1 MTAQSASG
9 QIVKSI
15 CTLLFLQVGRMVVKD
30 CDIKKSGIPRI
41 EIPVRLKDLD
51 EETLRTYLP
60 DCVSQL
66 KQNAKKIKYLK
77 RFVDGTYQEIDDLE
91 LDLKTTGNA
100 NHKIKENHA
109 YEIVQFKEGF
119 RLGNKRQLVN
129 KEGITNNDVSFIE
142 KFMTDADA
150 DSKIMEWVH
159 DLYSTGVGT
168 TFIQPRGDIFTES
181 EKGERRTVKYLTADD
196 GYDVQVNAPFVYETV
211 NAEENAVVYSSYI
224 GESGLK
230 DLFCINI
237 ANVLNKTTKI
247 PEEVVTVYTRQ
258 KVYEWRNGNALVG
271 GELTEI
277 ADSSEYGELPMTEHA
292 LNSMRISP
300 VEIVYDLLNDINL
313 QVSLVANSI
322 EDKVNQ
328 LLVFLNVDPETVDV
342 REMFKQGVIALSGGM
357 GDKSADVKTIS
368 NDLLLSETNETTE
381 RNLARLFDIV
391 GVPLAS
397 ASVSSGNNEAAY
409 LGGGWTNANII
420 MNRDIVYGERSER
433 EELRKIIKICKLNS
447 NNPVQTIHAN
457 EIDVKYNINQSN
469 NYVAKT
475 QAMQNLHDMGVAK
488 PDILKVIPLFGDEEG
503 VAKRWQENEEAKQQ
517 QEQQIAENA
526 TQQQTENNEQN
537 QELTGD
543 NLTGQQKQQQADQTT
558 AQQAGSE

>member
-1 MTAQSASG
+1 
-9 QIVKSI
+9 
-15 CTLLFLQVGRMVVKD
+15 MVVKD

-66 KQNAKKIKYLK
+66 KENAKKIEYLK
-77 RFVDGTYQEIDDLE
+77 RFVDGTYQEIDDRE
-91 LDLKTTGNA
+91 LDLKTSGNA

-109 YEIVQFKEGF
+109 LAITQFKVGYRF
-119 RLGNKRQLVN
+119 GNKRQLVN
-129 KEGITNNDVSFIE
+129 KEGVENNEVSFIE
-142 KFMTDADA
+142 KFMTDAGC
-150 DSKIMEWVH
+150 DSKIMDWAYDV
-159 DLYSTGVGT
+159 YSTGVGIS
-168 TFIQPRGDIFTES
+168 FIQPRGDIFKTVS
-181 EKGERRTVKYLTADD
+181 KGKDIKPDTVYKNAVE
-196 GYDVQVNAPFVYETV
+196 GYDVQINAPFVYETL
-211 NAEENAVVYSSYI
+211 NAEENAVIYSSCI

-258 KVYEWRNGNALVG
+258 KVYEWRNGNALTN

-277 ADSSEYGELPMTEHA
+277 ADSREYGELPMTEQSRNKLRLSTVESVHNP
-292 LNSMRISP
+292 LNA
-300 VEIVYDLLNDINL
+300 VNLLL
-313 QVSLVANSI
+313 SLETNSV

-328 LLVFLNVDPETVDV
+328 LLVFLGCDPEKIDID
-342 REMFKQGVIALSGGM
+342 ELYKWGALAIPPVGGERQ
-357 GDKSADVKTIS
+357 ADVKTIK
-368 NDLLLSETNETTE
+368 NELMIAETTALVE
-381 RNLARLFDIV
+381 RMLTRIYDIAE
-391 GVPLAS
+391 VPLAS

-409 LGGGWTNANII
+409 LGGGWTNASIGT
-420 MNRDIVYGERSER
+420 NRDIAYGETAER
-433 EELRKIIKICKLNS
+433 EELRKIIKICKLNP
-447 NNPVQTIHAN
+447 NNPVRTIHAN
-457 EIDVKYNINQSN
+457 EIDIKYNINQSN

-503 VAKRWQENEEAKQQ
+503 VAKRWKENEEAKQQ
-517 QEQQIAENA
+517 REERLAQQTA
-526 TQQQTENNEQN
+526 QQQTENNEQN

>member
-1 MTAQSASG
+1 ME
-9 QIVKSI
+9 IKN
-15 CTLLFLQVGRMVVKD
+15 

-60 DCVSQL
+60 ECVSQL
-66 KQNAKKIKYLK
+66 KENAKKIKYLK
-77 RFVDGTYQEIDDLE
+77 RFVDGTYQEIDDRE
-91 LDLKTTGNA
+91 LDLKTSGNA

-109 YEIVQFKEGF
+109 LAITQFKVGYRF
-119 RLGNKRQLVN
+119 GNKRQLVN
-129 KEGITNNDVSFIE
+129 KEGVKNNEVSFIE
-142 KFMTDADA
+142 KFMTDAGC
-150 DSKIMEWVH
+150 DSKIMNWAYDV
-159 DLYSTGVGT
+159 YSAGVGIS
-168 TFIQPRGDIFTES
+168 FIQPRGDIFKTVS
-181 EKGERRTVKYLTADD
+181 KGKDIKPDTVYKNAVE
-196 GYDVQVNAPFVYETV
+196 GYDVQVNAPFIYEAL
-211 NAEENAVVYSSYI
+211 NAEENAVIYSSCI

-258 KVYEWRNGNALVG
+258 KVYEWRNGNALTN

-277 ADSSEYGELPMTEHA
+277 ADSSEYGELPMTEQSRNKLRLSTVESVHNP
-292 LNSMRISP
+292 LNA
-300 VEIVYDLLNDINL
+300 VNLLL
-313 QVSLVANSI
+313 SLETNSV

-328 LLVFLNVDPETVDV
+328 LLVFLECDPEKIDIDELYKWGALAIPPVGG
-342 REMFKQGVIALSGGM
+342 EKQ
-357 GDKSADVKTIS
+357 ADVKTIK
-368 NDLLLSETNETTE
+368 NELMISETTALVE
-381 RNLARLFDIV
+381 RMLTRIYDIAE
-391 GVPLAS
+391 VPLAS

-409 LGGGWTNANII
+409 LGGGWTNASIGT
-420 MNRDIVYGERSER
+420 NRDIAYGETAER

-457 EIDVKYNINQSN
+457 EIDIKYNINQSN

-475 QAMQNLHDMGVAK
+475 QAMQNLYDMGVAK

-503 VAKRWQENEEAKQQ
+503 VAKRWKENEEAKQRREERLAQ
-517 QEQQIAENA
+517 RTA
-526 TQQQTENNEQN
+526 QQQTGNNEQN

>member
-1 MTAQSASG
+1 
-9 QIVKSI
+9 
-15 CTLLFLQVGRMVVKD
+15 MVVKD

-41 EIPVRLKDLD
+41 EIPVQLKNLD

-60 DCVSQL
+60 ECVSQL
-66 KQNAKKIKYLK
+66 KQNAIKIKYLK
-77 RFVDGTYQEIDDLE
+77 RFVDGTYQEIDDRK
-91 LDLKTTGNA
+91 LDLKTSGNA

-159 DLYSTGVGT
+159 DLYSTGIGI

-181 EKGERRTVKYLTADD
+181 GKGEMRTVKYLTVDD
-196 GYDVQVNAPFVYETV
+196 GYDVQVNAPFVYETL
-211 NAEENAVVYSSYI
+211 NAEENAVVYSSRI

-237 ANVLNKTTKI
+237 ANVLNKTTKM

-258 KVYEWRNGNALVG
+258 KVYEWRNGNVLVG

-292 LNSMRISP
+292 LNAMRISP

-328 LLVFLNVDPETVDV
+328 LLVFLNVDPETVNV
-342 REMFKQGVIALSGGM
+342 REMFEQGVIALSGGI

-368 NDLLLSETNETTE
+368 NDLLLSETNEATE

-397 ASVSSGNNEAAY
+397 ATVSSGNNEAAY

-420 MNRDIVYGERSER
+420 MNRDIVYGGRSER

-457 EIDVKYNINQSN
+457 EIDIKYNINQSN

-503 VAKRWQENEEAKQQ
+503 VAKRWKENEEAKQQ
-517 QEQQIAENA
+517 REERIAQQTA
-526 TQQQTENNEQN
+526 QQQTENNEQN

-558 AQQAGSE
+558 AQQLKGEQ

>member
-1 MTAQSASG
+1 
-9 QIVKSI
+9 
-15 CTLLFLQVGRMVVKD
+15 MVVKD
-30 CDIKKSGIPRI
+30 CNIKKSGIPRI

-60 DCVSQL
+60 KCVSQL

-77 RFVDGTYQEIDDLE
+77 RFVDGTYQEIDDRE
-91 LDLKTTGNA
+91 LDLKTSGNA

-109 YEIVQFKEGF
+109 LAITQFKVGYRF
-119 RLGNKRQLVN
+119 GNKRQLVN
-129 KEGITNNDVSFIE
+129 KEGVENNEVSFIE
-142 KFMTDADA
+142 KFMTDAGC
-150 DSKIMEWVH
+150 DSKIMDWAYDV
-159 DLYSTGVGT
+159 YSTGVGIS
-168 TFIQPRGDIFTES
+168 FIQPRGDIFKTVS
-181 EKGERRTVKYLTADD
+181 KGKGIKPDTVYKNAKE
-196 GYDVQVNAPFVYETV
+196 GYDVQVNAPFVYEAL
-211 NAEENAVVYSSYI
+211 NAEENAVVYSSCI

-247 PEEVVTVYTRQ
+247 LEEVVTVYTRQ
-258 KVYEWRNGNALVG
+258 KVYEWRNGNTLVG

-292 LNSMRISP
+292 LNPMRISP

-328 LLVFLNVDPETVDV
+328 LLVFLNVDPETVNV
-342 REMFKQGVIALSGGM
+342 REMFEQGVIALSGGM
-357 GDKSADVKTIS
+357 GDKPADVKTIS

-381 RNLARLFDIV
+381 RNLARIYDIAE
-391 GVPLAS
+391 VPLAS

-409 LGGGWTNANII
+409 LGGGWTNASIGT
-420 MNRDIVYGERSER
+420 NRDIAYGETAER
-433 EELRKIIKICKLNS
+433 KELCKIIKICKLNS

-457 EIDVKYNINQSN
+457 EIDIKYNINQSN

-475 QAMQNLHDMGVAK
+475 QAMQNLYDMGVAK

-526 TQQQTENNEQN
+526 AQQQTENNEQN

>member
-1 MTAQSASG
+1 
-9 QIVKSI
+9 
-15 CTLLFLQVGRMVVKD
+15 MVVKD

-41 EIPVRLKDLD
+41 EIPVRLKNLD

-60 DCVSQL
+60 ECVSQL
-66 KQNAKKIKYLK
+66 KENAKKIKYLK
-77 RFVDGTYQEIDDLE
+77 RFVDGTYQEIDDRE
-91 LDLKTTGNA
+91 LDLKTSGNA

-159 DLYSTGVGT
+159 DLYSTGIGI

-181 EKGERRTVKYLTADD
+181 EKGERRTVKYLTVDD
-196 GYDVQVNAPFVYETV
+196 GYDVQVNAPFVYETL
-211 NAEENAVVYSSYI
+211 NAEENAVIYSSCI

-237 ANVLNKTTKI
+237 ANVLNKATKI

-292 LNSMRISP
+292 LNAMRISP

-328 LLVFLNVDPETVDV
+328 LLVFLNVDPETVNV
-342 REMFKQGVIALSGGM
+342 REMFEQGVIALSGGM

-368 NDLLLSETNETTE
+368 NNLLLSETNEATE

-397 ASVSSGNNEAAY
+397 ATVSSGNNEAAY

-420 MNRDIVYGERSER
+420 INRDIVYGERSER

-457 EIDVKYNINQSN
+457 EIDIKYNINQSN

-503 VAKRWQENEEAKQQ
+503 VAKRWKENEEAKQQ
-517 QEQQIAENA
+517 REERLAQQTA
-526 TQQQTENNEQN
+526 QQQTENNEQN

-543 NLTGQQKQQQADQTT
+543 NLTGQQKQQQADQTM

>member
-1 MTAQSASG
+1 
-9 QIVKSI
+9 
-15 CTLLFLQVGRMVVKD
+15 MVVKD

-41 EIPVRLKDLD
+41 EIPVRLEDLD

-60 DCVSQL
+60 ECVSQL
-66 KQNAKKIKYLK
+66 KENAKKIKYLK
-77 RFVDGTYQEIDDLE
+77 RFVDGTYQEIDDRE
-91 LDLKTTGNA
+91 LDLKTSGNA

-168 TFIQPRGDIFTES
+168 TFIQPRSDIFKTVIKR
-181 EKGERRTVKYLTADD
+181 KGIKPDTVYKNAKE

-211 NAEENAVVYSSYI
+211 NSEENAVVYSSYI

-292 LNSMRISP
+292 LNAMRISP

-328 LLVFLNVDPETVDV
+328 LLVFLNVDPETVNV
-342 REMFKQGVIALSGGM
+342 REMFEQGVIALSGDRG
-357 GDKSADVKTIS
+357 GESADVKTIS
-368 NDLLLSETNETTE
+368 NDLLLSETNEATE

-457 EIDVKYNINQSN
+457 EIDIKYNINQSN

-517 QEQQIAENA
+517 REERLAQQTA
-526 TQQQTENNEQN
+526 QQQTGNNEQN

>member
-1 MTAQSASG
+1 
-9 QIVKSI
+9 
-15 CTLLFLQVGRMVVKD
+15 MVVKD
-30 CDIKKSGIPRI
+30 CNTKKSGIPRI

-77 RFVDGTYQEIDDLE
+77 RFVDGTYQEIDDRK
-91 LDLKTTGNA
+91 LDLKTSGNA

-159 DLYSTGVGT
+159 DLYSTGIGI
-168 TFIQPRGDIFTES
+168 TFIQPRGDIFKTVS
-181 EKGERRTVKYLTADD
+181 KGKDIKPDTVYKNAVE

-211 NAEENAVVYSSYI
+211 NSEENAVVYSSCI

-292 LNSMRISP
+292 LNAMRISP

-328 LLVFLNVDPETVDV
+328 LLVFLNVDPETVNV
-342 REMFKQGVIALSGGM
+342 REMFEQGVIALSGDM

-368 NDLLLSETNETTE
+368 NDLLLSETNEATE

-397 ASVSSGNNEAAY
+397 ATVSSGNNEAAY

-447 NNPVQTIHAN
+447 NNPVKTIHAN
-457 EIDVKYNINQSN
+457 EIDIKYNINQSN

-503 VAKRWQENEEAKQQ
+503 VAKRWKENEEAKQQ
-517 QEQQIAENA
+517 REERFAQQTA
-526 TQQQTENNEQN
+526 QQQTENNEQN

>member
-1 MTAQSASG
+1 ME
-9 QIVKSI
+9 IKN
-15 CTLLFLQVGRMVVKD
+15 

-60 DCVSQL
+60 ECVSQL
-66 KQNAKKIKYLK
+66 KENAKKIKYLK
-77 RFVDGTYQEIDDLE
+77 RFVDGTYQEIDDRE
-91 LDLKTTGNA
+91 LDLKTSGNA

-159 DLYSTGVGT
+159 DLYSTGIGI
-168 TFIQPRGDIFTES
+168 TFIQPRGDIFKTVS
-181 EKGERRTVKYLTADD
+181 KGKDIKPDTVYKNAVE
-196 GYDVQVNAPFVYETV
+196 GYDVQVNAPFVYETL
-211 NAEENAVVYSSYI
+211 NAEENAVVYSSCI

-258 KVYEWRNGNALVG
+258 KVYEWRNGNALTN

-292 LNSMRISP
+292 LNAMRISP

-328 LLVFLNVDPETVDV
+328 LLVFLNVDPETVNV
-342 REMFKQGVIALSGGM
+342 REMFEQGVIALSGDRG
-357 GDKSADVKTIS
+357 GESADVKTIS

-409 LGGGWTNANII
+409 LGGGWTNASII

-433 EELRKIIKICKLNS
+433 EELRKIIKICKLNP
-447 NNPVQTIHAN
+447 NNPVKTIHAN
-457 EIDVKYNINQSN
+457 EIDIKYNINQSN
-469 NYVAKT
+469 NYVAKS
-475 QAMQNLHDMGVAK
+475 QAMQNLN
-488 PDILKVIPLFGDEEG
+488 DIGFEIADIVKAIPFFGDEEG
-503 VAKRWQENEEAKQQ
+503 VAKRCKANQEAKQQ
-517 QEQQIAENA
+517 QEQQLAKSNA
-526 TQQQTENNEQN
+526 QQQAQN

>member
-1 MTAQSASG
+1 
-9 QIVKSI
+9 
-15 CTLLFLQVGRMVVKD
+15 MVVKD

-60 DCVSQL
+60 ECVSQL

-77 RFVDGTYQEIDDLE
+77 RFVDGTYQEIDDRE
-91 LDLKTTGNA
+91 LDLKTSGNA

-109 YEIVQFKEGF
+109 LAITQFKVGYRF
-119 RLGNKRQLVN
+119 GNKRQLVN
-129 KEGITNNDVSFIE
+129 KEGVENNEVSFIE
-142 KFMTDADA
+142 KFMTDAGC
-150 DSKIMEWVH
+150 DSKIMDWAYDV
-159 DLYSTGVGT
+159 YSTGVGIS
-168 TFIQPRGDIFTES
+168 FIQPRGDIFKTVS
-181 EKGERRTVKYLTADD
+181 KGKDIKPDTVYKNTVE
-196 GYDVQVNAPFVYETV
+196 GYDVQVNAPFVYETL
-211 NAEENAVVYSSYI
+211 NAEENAVIYSSCI

-277 ADSSEYGELPMTEHA
+277 ADSSEYGELPMTEQSRNKLRLSTVESVHNP
-292 LNSMRISP
+292 LNA
-300 VEIVYDLLNDINL
+300 VNLLL
-313 QVSLVANSI
+313 SLETNSV

-328 LLVFLNVDPETVDV
+328 LLVFLGCDPEKIDID
-342 REMFKQGVIALSGGM
+342 ELYKWGALAIPPVGGERQ
-357 GDKSADVKTIS
+357 ADVKTIK
-368 NDLLLSETNETTE
+368 NELMISETTALVE
-381 RNLARLFDIV
+381 RMLTRIYDIAE
-391 GVPLAS
+391 VPLAS

-409 LGGGWTNANII
+409 LGGGWTNASIGT
-420 MNRDIVYGERSER
+420 NRDIAYGETAER

-447 NNPVQTIHAN
+447 NNPVRTIHAN
-457 EIDVKYNINQSN
+457 EIDIKYNINQSN

-503 VAKRWQENEEAKQQ
+503 VAKRWKENEEAKQQ
-517 QEQQIAENA
+517 REERLAQQTA
-526 TQQQTENNEQN
+526 QQQTENNEQN

>member
-1 MTAQSASG
+1 MK
-9 QIVKSI
+9 I
-15 CTLLFLQVGRMVVKD
+15 KD
-30 CDIKKSGIPRI
+30 CKIEQSGIPRI

-51 EETLRTYLP
+51 EETLRTYLS

-66 KQNAKKIKYLK
+66 KENAKKIKYLK
-77 RFVDGTYQEIDDLE
+77 RFVDGTYQEIDDRE
-91 LDLKTTGNA
+91 LDLKTSGNA

-181 EKGERRTVKYLTADD
+181 GKGERRTVKYLTADD

-211 NAEENAVVYSSYI
+211 NSEENAVVYSSCI

-230 DLFCINI
+230 ELFCINI

-292 LNSMRISP
+292 LNAMRISP
-300 VEIVYDLLNDINL
+300 IEIVYDLLNDINL

-328 LLVFLNVDPETVDV
+328 LLVFLNVDPETVNV
-342 REMFKQGVIALSGGM
+342 REMFEQGVIALSGGM

-368 NDLLLSETNETTE
+368 NDLLLSETNEATE

-409 LGGGWTNANII
+409 LGGGWTNANIV
-420 MNRDIVYGERSER
+420 MNRDIVYSERSER
-433 EELRKIIKICKLNS
+433 EELRKIIKICKLNPE
-447 NNPVQTIHAN
+447 NPVQKIQAN
-457 EIDVKYNINQSN
+457 QIEIKYNINQSN
-469 NYVAKT
+469 NYVAKS
-475 QAMQNLHDMGVAK
+475 QAMQNLNDIGVDVL
-488 PDILKVIPLFGDEEG
+488 DIFKAIPFFGDEEG
-503 VAKRWQENEEAKQQ
+503 VARRCKENQEKKRKREEILAEKQQ
-517 QEQQIAENA
+517 QNGNGEQP
-526 TQQQTENNEQN
+526 
-537 QELTGD
+537 TGD
-543 NLTGQQKQQQADQTT
+543 NLKGQQKQQTADQTT
-558 AQQAGSE
+558 AQQAGNE

>member
-1 MTAQSASG
+1 ME
-9 QIVKSI
+9 IKN
-15 CTLLFLQVGRMVVKD
+15 

-60 DCVSQL
+60 ECVSQL
-66 KQNAKKIKYLK
+66 KENAKKIKYLK
-77 RFVDGTYQEIDDLE
+77 RFVDGTYQEIDDRE
-91 LDLKTTGNA
+91 LDLKTSGNA

-109 YEIVQFKEGF
+109 LAITQFKVGYRF
-119 RLGNKRQLVN
+119 GNKRQLVN
-129 KEGITNNDVSFIE
+129 KEGVKNNEVSFIE
-142 KFMTDADA
+142 KFMTDAGC
-150 DSKIMEWVH
+150 DSKIMNWAYDV
-159 DLYSTGVGT
+159 YSAGVGIS
-168 TFIQPRGDIFTES
+168 FIQPRGDIFKTVS
-181 EKGERRTVKYLTADD
+181 KGKDIKPDTVYKNAVE
-196 GYDVQVNAPFVYETV
+196 GYDVQVNAPFIYEAL
-211 NAEENAVVYSSYI
+211 NAEENAVIYSSCI

-258 KVYEWRNGNALVG
+258 KVYEWRNGNALTN

-277 ADSSEYGELPMTEHA
+277 ADSSEYGELPMTEQSRNKLRLSTVESVHNP
-292 LNSMRISP
+292 LNA
-300 VEIVYDLLNDINL
+300 VNLLL
-313 QVSLVANSI
+313 SLETNSV

-328 LLVFLNVDPETVDV
+328 LLVFLGCDPEKIDIDELYKWGALAIPPVGG
-342 REMFKQGVIALSGGM
+342 EKQ
-357 GDKSADVKTIS
+357 ADVKTIK
-368 NDLLLSETNETTE
+368 NELMISETTALVE
-381 RNLARLFDIV
+381 RMLTRIYDIAE
-391 GVPLAS
+391 VPLAS

-409 LGGGWTNANII
+409 LGGGWTNASIGT
-420 MNRDIVYGERSER
+420 NRDIAYGETAER

-457 EIDVKYNINQSN
+457 EIDIKYNINQSN

-475 QAMQNLHDMGVAK
+475 QAMQNLYDMGVAK

-503 VAKRWQENEEAKQQ
+503 VAKRWKENEEAKQRREERLAQ
-517 QEQQIAENA
+517 RTA
-526 TQQQTENNEQN
+526 QQQTGNNEQN

-558 AQQAGSE
+558 AQQAAGV

>member
-1 MTAQSASG
+1 
-9 QIVKSI
+9 
-15 CTLLFLQVGRMVVKD
+15 MVVKD
-30 CDIKKSGIPRI
+30 CNIKKSGIPRI

-60 DCVSQL
+60 KCVSQL

-77 RFVDGTYQEIDDLE
+77 RFVDGTYQEIDDRK
-91 LDLKTTGNA
+91 LDLKTSGNA

-168 TFIQPRGDIFTES
+168 TFIQPRGDIFKTVT
-181 EKGERRTVKYLTADD
+181 KGKGIKPDTVYKNAKE

-211 NAEENAVVYSSYI
+211 NAEENAVVYSSCI

-258 KVYEWRNGNALVG
+258 KVYEWRNVNALVG

-292 LNSMRISP
+292 LNPMRISP

-328 LLVFLNVDPETVDV
+328 LLVFLNVDPETVNV
-342 REMFKQGVIALSGGM
+342 REMFEQGVIALSGGM

-368 NDLLLSETNETTE
+368 NDLLLSETNEATE

-457 EIDVKYNINQSN
+457 EIDIKYNINQSN

-526 TQQQTENNEQN
+526 AQQQTENNEQN

-543 NLTGQQKQQQADQTT
+543 NLTGQHKQQQADQTT